1 MTEREVAAVNAV
13 YEAWSES
20 LLQETSG
27 IIRWI
32 PLRAERIRVAPYRVL
47 IRDFDALSSAEQSL
61 AKGFADEFF
70 GLSEWNLLAA
80 AFTGDGVLSLRRREI
95 GFPIECRDDAGNILR
110 PYPRAFGSRKG
121 KGAQDEN
128 QSCESD
134 QSFHVILHHIFY

>member
-110 PYPRAFGSRKG
+110 PLRCREDLEDRRVGECPFLPLPYSVLGFWLPASR
-121 KGAQDEN
+121 
-128 QSCESD
+128 
-134 QSFHVILHHIFY
+134 

>member
-70 GLSEWNLLAA
+70 GLSEWNLLAG

-110 PYPRAFGSRKG
+110 PLRCREDLEDRRVAECPFLPLPYSVLGVRAPAHR
-121 KGAQDEN
+121 
-128 QSCESD
+128 
-134 QSFHVILHHIFY
+134 